1 MKKKKNK
8 IMPFTFKIDFTNR
21 TLSNPDSHI
30 IRKLSSMKGQYLDQS
45 IYNGMLK
52 KEDTVLYE
60 VYEKLAPEIEGEL
73 IQGLS
78 IVHPGKVGREYFMT
92 KGHFHSVLE
101 TAELYFCLKG
111 QGYMIM
117 ETPEGDWSAEELVP
131 YTALY
136 VPGRWAHRSIN
147 VGSED
152 LLMLFVYPAHAGH
165 NYVTIETKGFRK
177 LIVEENSNPKLIDN
191 PRWKGKNEFKT
202 SQ

>member
-1 MKKKKNK
+1 MSTMKKEKNK
-8 IMPFTFKIDFTNR
+8 IKPFTFKIDIVNK

-30 IRKLSSMKGQYLDQS
+30 VRNLSSMKGQYLDQS
-45 IYNGMLK
+45 SYDEMLQ

-60 VYEKLAPEIEGEL
+60 VYEKLVPEIEGEL

-78 IVHPGKVGREYFMT
+78 IVHPGKVGKEYFMT

-117 ETPEGDWSAEELVP
+117 ETPEGDWSAEELLP
-131 YTALY
+131 YTASY

-147 VGSED
+147 VGNED

-165 NYVTIETKGFRK
+165 NYATIETKGFRK
-177 LIVEENSNPKLIDN
+177 LIIEDNGNPKIIDN
-191 PRWKGKNEFKT
+191 PKWK
-202 SQ
+202 

>member
-1 MKKKKNK
+1 MKKKEK
-8 IMPFTFKIDFTNR
+8 IMPFTFKIDLTNR

-30 IRKLSSMKGQYLDQS
+30 IRNLSSMKGQYLDQS
-45 IYNGMLK
+45 SYDEMLQ
-52 KEDTVLYE
+52 KEDTILYE
-60 VYEKLAPEIEGEL
+60 VYEKLVPEIEGEL

-78 IVHPGKVGREYFMT
+78 IVHPGKVGKEYFMT

-117 ETPEGDWSAEELVP
+117 ETPEGDWSAEELLP
-131 YTALY
+131 YTASY

-147 VGSED
+147 VGNED

-165 NYVTIETKGFRK
+165 NYATIETKGFRK
-177 LIVEENSNPKLIDN
+177 LIIEDNGNPKIIDN
-191 PRWKGKNEFKT
+191 PKWK
-202 SQ
+202 